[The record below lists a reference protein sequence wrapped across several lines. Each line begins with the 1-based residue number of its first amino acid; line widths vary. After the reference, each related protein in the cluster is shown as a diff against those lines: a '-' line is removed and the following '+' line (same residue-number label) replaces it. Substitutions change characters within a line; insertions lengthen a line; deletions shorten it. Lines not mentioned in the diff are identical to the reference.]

1 MAYQYPHEKLEEIAN
16 LERDVLRVKELQRKA
31 QEAASKAAGLRRVR
45 NDLEKELAAARAAA
59 GIDPLGTLGR

>member
-1 MAYQYPHEKLEEIAN
+1 MTYLHEKMAEIAD

-31 QEAASKAAGLRRVR
+31 QEAASKAAALKRVC

-59 GIDPLGTLGR
+59 GIEPLGTLGR